1 MTRLFKT
8 LCIIGVF
15 IASFTTAKAQLP
27 PNIVPYEGIPVLVPA
42 TLNELNVANGYC
54 QLTYGI
60 DGLQRDTTNC
70 NLLNLIGHIN
80 GFQSPSSHLILN
92 SGTFDP
98 RACIDN
104 VSGVY
109 LNTFPTFSDW
119 DTAHFGIPRV
129 MRMGDENAGSYPS
142 ASSSSTYYFTPTE
155 DENVLI
161 TWFSFV
167 SQSVPWHRK
176 DENALFKIEVT
187 DINGNYVTGD
197 YQNSTFYIIPES
209 YTDPYVSPCCQDI
222 LYRFLCSGSNP
233 DPTQR
238 IDVFWASWVRLAFDL
253 RPYIGQ
259 TVRLRIIVSEC
270 IYHAHYTY
278 CYFTGYGIKGSIDVL
293 SCNGDNI
300 YMTSPKGFQ
309 NYKWYVNNTHIPEA
323 DGLYYLQRIR
333 NTSETS
339 FKCTMTSETGA
350 PFEFNAA
357 INYYNLFPSFTWEQ
371 KFDECTNKVQFTN
384 TSEIYKIN
392 NGGNV
397 YQPVQYVLW
406 DFGDGQTSTEI
417 SPLHYYDG
425 TGPYNV
431 TLTIWD
437 ADSVCNAGS
446 NDSQPIEIN
455 LIPSIPM
462 LATDTVS
469 TCEEKLPYI
478 YTDPLMDPNDVYSW
492 TVPGNYEVTYPNEA
506 WNGCDSIVTVTLEI
520 DKPSVRIEQYQDY
533 CETFSAELQA
543 LADPENVTY
552 LWSNDETNQSIIIT
566 EHGTY
571 SVTVTDENGCNA
583 SSFKKILACEPPIYI
598 PTAITPSDKNGL
610 NDCVELYAAN
620 LIDHIELTIFDRF
633 GQVVYKTYN
642 KNFKWCGD
650 VYGQLPLNVVYQY
663 ILIIVDNRGI
673 ETMKRGT
680 ITVL

>member
-1 MTRLFKT
+1 MTRLLKT

-27 PNIVPYEGIPVLVPA
+27 PGIVPFEGIPVLVPA

-54 QLTYGI
+54 QLTYGTS
-60 DGLQRDTTNC
+60 GLQRSPTSCAPLT
-70 NLLNLIGHIN
+70 LAGHIN
-80 GFQSPSSHLILN
+80 GFQSPSSHNIMT
-92 SGTFDP
+92 SGMYDT
-98 RACIDN
+98 RACIQD
-104 VSGVY
+104 VPGVY
-109 LNTFPTFSDW
+109 LYTFPSISDW
-119 DTAHFGIPRV
+119 DTVNYGVPRV

-142 ASSSSTYYFTPTE
+142 ASSATTYYFNPTE
-155 DENVLI
+155 DQNVLI
-161 TWFSFV
+161 YWFSFV
-167 SQSVPWHRK
+167 TEGPQHHDK
-176 DENALFKIEVT
+176 TENALYRVEVT
-187 DINGNYVTGD
+187 DVNGNYVTGS
-197 YQNSTFYIIPES
+197 YLNSTYYIIPETT
-209 YTDPYVSPCCQDI
+209 TDPIIHPCCQP
-222 LYRFLCSGSNP
+222 LLPGYRFLCPGSTP
-233 DPTQR
+233 
-238 IDVFWASWVRLAFDL
+238 VFWASWVRMAFDL
-253 RPYIGQ
+253 RPFIGQ
-259 TVRLRIIVSEC
+259 TVRLRVIVSEC
-270 IYHAHYTY
+270 VYQAHYTY
-278 CYFTGYGIKGSIDVL
+278 CYFTGYGLNGTIDVQA
-293 SCNGDNI
+293 CGEDNV
-300 YMTSPKGFQ
+300 YLKAPKGFQ
-309 NYKWYVNNTHIPEA
+309 NYKWYINNIEVAEA
-323 DGLYYLQRIR
+323 AGQYYLNRVR
-333 NTSETS
+333 NTDEVS

-350 PFEFNAA
+350 PFEFNATV
-357 INYYNLFPSFTWEQ
+357 NYYDLFPDFTWEQ
-371 KFDECTNKVQFTN
+371 IFDECDNKVQFTN
-384 TSEIYKIN
+384 ASEIYKIN

-397 YQPVQYVLW
+397 SQPLQYVNW
-406 DFGDGQTSTEI
+406 DFGDNTYSSEI
-417 SPLHYYDG
+417 SPLHYYTG
-425 TGPYNV
+425 IGPYNV
-431 TLTIWD
+431 RLRIWD
-437 ADSVCNAGS
+437 ADSICSV
-446 NDSQPIEIN
+446 DTTYEIT
-455 LIPSIPM
+455 LMESIPM
-462 LATDTVS
+462 TATDTVS
-469 TCEEKLPYI
+469 TCEEKLPYV

-492 TVPGNYEVTYPNEA
+492 TVPGNYDVTFPNAA

-583 SSFKKILACEPPIYI
+583 SSFKKVLACEPPIYI